1 MSRSLLLLGNVRY
14 MLAKLWL
21 LFFYFQLFAFKL
33 YRNSKEKS
41 IKSGSG
47 FFKLVSDCIYL
58 NSSLLVWLRGRKLN
72 QLAD

>member
-1 MSRSLLLLGNVRY
+1 

-21 LFFYFQLFAFKL
+21 FFLIFNYLHLNFIESQKRNVKCASGSKIFFFFFQL
-33 YRNSKEKS
+33 
-41 IKSGSG
+41 
-47 FFKLVSDCIYL
+47 VSECIYL